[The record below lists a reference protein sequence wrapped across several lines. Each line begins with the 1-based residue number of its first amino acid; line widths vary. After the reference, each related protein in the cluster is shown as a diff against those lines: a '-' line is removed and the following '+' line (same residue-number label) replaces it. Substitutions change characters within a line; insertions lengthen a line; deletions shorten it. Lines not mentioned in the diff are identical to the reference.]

1 MNALTTE
8 VLIGMKVKMEKA
20 GISVFYTLM
29 RALNG
34 VNGFEDVAATVK
46 IKMVVLRNPLA
57 QNMSGIRLIQELT

>member
-1 MNALTTE
+1 
-8 VLIGMKVKMEKA
+8 MEKA
-20 GISVFYTLM
+20 GISVFYTLI

-57 QNMSGIRLIQELT
+57 QNMSGICLIQELT